1 MAPSED
7 PRPSPLGAA
16 TLMVAL
22 AWGVARPAPPPDPAA
37 CPVPQ
42 EGGSVAGWTV
52 WVDCDPLASPRPLRG
67 SSPLLFGGTLDL
79 NRAAPGVL
87 EVLPGIGRVRAEAI
101 ARERARRPFGAVGEV
116 VRVRGIG
123 PGVARGLAGWA
134 RADPVDRPG
143 PTETSQKRGQL
154 LPNPS
159 ENSYKE
165 RARRDPCA
173 RAMKREAAVD
183 DSPAGGRAGGLASQ

>member
-1 MAPSED
+1 MAPRAD

-16 TLMVAL
+16 TLIVAL
-22 AWGVARPAPPPDPAA
+22 VWGMARPQPPPDPPA
-37 CPVPQ
+37 CQAPQ
-42 EGGSVAGWTV
+42 ELGSASGWTV
-52 WVDCDPLASPRPLRG
+52 WVDCNPLADPRPLRG

-79 NRAAPGVL
+79 NRAPPGVL
-87 EVLPGIGRVRAEAI
+87 EVLPGIGHARARAI
-101 ARERARRPFGAVGEV
+101 VRERTRRRFGAVGEV

-134 RADPVDRPG
+134 RVDPAGRPG

-165 RARRDPCA
+165 RARPAPCA
-173 RAMKREAAVD
+173 PRTKCAAAVD
-183 DSPAGGRAGGLASQ
+183 DSPAGGRVRGLASQ